1 MPSFARPDMLVS
13 TQWVADHQGNTDS
26 IRLVEC
32 DEDLL
37 LYETGHLT
45 GAVKLDWVNDLQSQV
60 VRDYVGPDAFGRL
73 CAARG
78 ISNDTTVVFYGDKSN
93 WWACYALWVFRLYGH
108 DESRLK
114 IMDGGRA
121 KWLAEG
127 RPITKDRPL
136 FPRGSYTAQPAD
148 LSIRAF
154 RDEVLQAIEERTP
167 MVDVRSP
174 AEYSGELTHMP
185 EYPQEGAMRG
195 GHIPGAHNV
204 PWSKAVN
211 EDGTFKNAAELSALY
226 AEAGFAAD
234 KDAIVYCRIG
244 ERSSHTWFALRYLL
258 GFEKIKNYDGS
269 WSEWGNL
276 VAVPVARGATP
287 GTPRER

>member
-1 MPSFARPDMLVS
+1 MLVS
-13 TQWVADHQGNTDS
+13 TEWVAEHQADTDLF
-26 IRLVEC
+26 RLVEC

-37 LYETGHLT
+37 LYETGHLA

-60 VRDYVGPDAFGRL
+60 VRDYVGPDAFARL

-78 ISNDTTVVFYGDKSN
+78 ISSDTTVVFYGDKSN

-108 DESRLK
+108 DESKLK

-121 KWLAEG
+121 KWIAEE
-127 RPITKDRPL
+127 RPLTKDRPL
-136 FPRGSYTAQPAD
+136 FPRGTYEAHAAD
-148 LSIRAF
+148 LSVRAF
-154 RDEVLQAIEERTP
+154 RDEVMIAIETKRP

-174 AEYSGELTHMP
+174 AEYAGELTHMP

-195 GHIPGAHNV
+195 GHVPGAHNV

-211 EDGTFKNAAELSALY
+211 EDGTFKSAAELQALY
-226 AEAGFAAD
+226 ADAGFGPD
-234 KDAIVYCRIG
+234 QNAIVYCRIG
-244 ERSSHTWFALRYLL
+244 ERSSHTWFALKYLL
-258 GFEKIKNYDGS
+258 GYDKVKNYDGS

-276 VAVPVARGATP
+276 VSVPIARGATP
-287 GTPRER
+287 GTPRDR

>member
-1 MPSFARPDMLVS
+1 MTSFARPDMLVS
-13 TQWVADHQGNTDS
+13 TDWVAEHQADTDLF
-26 IRLVEC
+26 RLVEC

-37 LYETGHLT
+37 LYETGHLA

-60 VRDYVGPDAFGRL
+60 VRDYVGPDAFARL

-78 ISNDTTVVFYGDKSN
+78 ISTDTTVVFYGDKSN

-108 DESRLK
+108 DESKLK

-121 KWLAEG
+121 KWIAED
-127 RPITKDRPL
+127 RPLTKDRPL
-136 FPRGSYTAQPAD
+136 FPRGTYEAHAAD
-148 LSIRAF
+148 LSVRAF
-154 RDEVLQAIEERTP
+154 RDEVMVAIETKRP

-174 AEYSGELTHMP
+174 AEYAGELTHMP

-195 GHIPGAHNV
+195 GHVPGAHNV

-211 EDGTFKNAAELSALY
+211 PDGTFKSAAELEALY
-226 AEAGFAAD
+226 SEAGFAPD
-234 KDAIVYCRIG
+234 QDAIVYCRIG
-244 ERSSHTWFALRYLL
+244 ERSSHSWFALKYLL
-258 GFEKIKNYDGS
+258 GYDKVKNYDGS

-276 VAVPVARGATP
+276 VSVPIARGATP
-287 GTPRER
+287 GTPRDR